1 MCLSK
6 SFHSD
11 RSQVLAGIIN
21 RHIKE
26 LGVRTFLDIGAGD
39 GQVAITVLSQ
49 ISRYLAIEQD
59 PLECDLLRL
68 AALDVINARFPVEV
82 NEQFDLVLSSY
93 SMPEDLQ
100 LYEPFLAQAWKLV
113 APSGRLLIITSKRPE
128 SSIIQLSEK
137 LLDRKYKADRR
148 HAAITNIL
156 NAYGSVAIA
165 DERSHVQTADFSDI
179 AEIFGSYFW
188 STSEQ
193 ELENKP
199 QLQELMETTFKHEG
213 RYRVAM
219 PHWVIAVTKEGPGGR

>member
-1 MCLSK
+1 
-6 SFHSD
+6 
-11 RSQVLAGIIN
+11 
-21 RHIKE
+21 
-26 LGVRTFLDIGAGD
+26 
-39 GQVAITVLSQ
+39 VLSQ

-93 SMPEDLQ
+93 SMPEDLD

-113 APSGRLLIITSKRPE
+113 APGGRLLIITSKRPD

-165 DERSHVQTADFSDI
+165 DERSYVQTAAFSDI

-193 ELENKP
+193 ELKNKP
-199 QLQELMETTFKHEG
+199 QLHELMETTFKHEG

-219 PHWVIAVTKEGPGGR
+219 PHWVIAVTKEGPDGR